1 MARPTSATWTDITGD
16 ASTFAYRPLYG
27 TGDVV
32 YRSDEVS
39 QAAGANQAFRHKPY
53 KVLRVA
59 FATNSSGV
67 ALDQDGAAIAADV
80 ASQATAPWLYD
91 LKEIKAGE
99 TIATASGPE
108 VRGIRESYCKTLA
121 DIKTLIGTE
130 VGDWTS
136 PV

>member
-39 QAAGANQAFRHKPY
+39 QVAGANAAFRHKPY
-53 KVLRVA
+53 KVLRIA
-59 FATNSSGV
+59 FATDSAGV
-67 ALDQDGAAIAADV
+67 AKDQDGVAIATDV
-80 ASQATAPWLYD
+80 VSQATAPWLYD

-108 VRGIRESYCKTLA
+108 VRGVRESYCKTLA
-121 DIKTLIGTE
+121 QIKSLIGTE
-130 VGDWTS
+130 VGDWTD